1 MTDIFIISLN
11 IIKAL
16 VNAMQMI
23 SVEEWSVVIA
33 RVAVS
38 NSREKERGCLA
49 RGRGNPPGYAPMH
62 SRSRLLVLRS
72 SEPGFVY
79 RKLAEIPHATI
90 GGEQND

>member
-72 SEPGFVY
+72 FYQDMTHFG
-79 RKLAEIPHATI
+79 KA
-90 GGEQND
+90 

>member
-1 MTDIFIISLN
+1 MRNSDRYFIISLN

-23 SVEEWSVVIA
+23 SMEEWSVVVA

-49 RGRGNPPGYAPMH
+49 RGMGNPPGYAPMH
-62 SRSRLLVLRS
+62 SRRAPRPEELLS
-72 SEPGFVY
+72 GYDPFW
-79 RKLAEIPHATI
+79 
-90 GGEQND
+90 